1 MVMALVSLTCG
12 IKGQPDCATKQR
24 GVELFLQWAMMQG
37 VAMLL
42 QNRYQRQRLYTRI
55 ALGKAKRMDVVWGE
69 TSGVDG
75 QLWLLCPILFILQ
88 GFEAY
93 VGILLLKTAFSGVVS
108 EWQVIFCGVLLVL
121 MAVGN
126 FTNTVQTLMTKSRFK
141 AKMRKSKRFI
151 SLIIPFPLLNGPQRL
166 SPRPSHL
173 AHTSPPGYF
182 VRLENSA
189 RSKDD
194 LHLNKKRR
202 MRRWLCCTC
211 QVEESYPSNE
221 NEHLK
226 SPGNY
231 GDGYHKGSKTSAPTK
246 PETQKA
252 PPPIEV
258 PALSLDELKEKTDN
272 FGSKALIGEGSY
284 GRVYYA
290 TLNNGK
296 VVAVKKLDVASE
308 PETNNEFLTQA
319 CRKGVQGAQP
329 GPTLDWIQR
338 VRIAVDA
345 ARGLE
350 YLHEKVQPPVI
361 HRDIRSSNVLIFE
374 DYKAKIADFNLS
386 NQAPDMAARLHSTR
400 VLGTFGYHAP
410 DICCLGKLYRYA
422 MTGQLTQKS
431 DVYSFGVV
439 LLELLTGR
447 KPVDHTMPRGQQ
459 SLVTWATPRLSEDKV
474 KQCVDPKLKG
484 EYPPKGV
491 AKLAAVAAL
500 CVQYEA
506 EFRPNMSIVVKALQP
521 LLKTPAPAAP
531 ES

>member
-1 MVMALVSLTCG
+1 
-12 IKGQPDCATKQR
+12 
-24 GVELFLQWAMMQG
+24 
-37 VAMLL
+37 
-42 QNRYQRQRLYTRI
+42 
-55 ALGKAKRMDVVWGE
+55 
-69 TSGVDG
+69 
-75 QLWLLCPILFILQ
+75 
-88 GFEAY
+88 
-93 VGILLLKTAFSGVVS
+93 
-108 EWQVIFCGVLLVL
+108 
-121 MAVGN
+121 
-126 FTNTVQTLMTKSRFK
+126 
-141 AKMRKSKRFI
+141 
-151 SLIIPFPLLNGPQRL
+151 
-166 SPRPSHL
+166 
-173 AHTSPPGYF
+173 
-182 VRLENSA
+182 
-189 RSKDD
+189 
-194 LHLNKKRR
+194 

-211 QVEESYPSNE
+211 RMEEAYTSHE
-221 NEHLK
+221 NELLR
-226 SPGNY
+226 SPKHNQ
-231 GDGYHKGSKTSAPTK
+231 DGHPKGSNPSVHVK
-246 PETQKA
+246 PEVQKEV
-252 PPPIEV
+252 PPIEV
-258 PALSLDELKEKTDN
+258 SALSLDEVKEKTDN

-290 TLNNGK
+290 NLDNGK
-296 VVAVKKLDVASE
+296 AVAVKKLDVSSE
-308 PETNNEFLTQA
+308 PETDNEFLTQVSMVSRLKHDNFVELQGYCVTGNIRVLA
-319 CRKGVQGAQP
+319 YDFATMGSLHDILHGRKGVQGAQP
-329 GPTLDWIQR
+329 GPVLDWIQR

-350 YLHEKVQPPVI
+350 YLHEKIQPSII
-361 HRDIRSSNVLIFE
+361 HRDVRSSNVLLFE
-374 DYKAKIADFNLS
+374 DFKAKIADFNLS

-410 DICCLGKLYRYA
+410 EYA

-500 CVQYEA
+500 CVQYES

-521 LLKTPAPAAP
+521 LLKSQVPTAAAAP